1 MSQMTL
7 AGGAGNKV
15 ASVQGGRALLQ
26 AMAGGGLTPRTAQKS
41 DDYVQSILARRERG
55 ETLSHEAKVHKMA
68 LILSDASDGIKRLGV
83 GMIGPIQ
90 LKLRY
95 QGITRNV
102 LIEDPVTPGTPV
114 EYDVW
119 DDLGQAYIMSGHEGE
134 VRITPFEGKRV
145 PVRFFRIAS
154 RPAIR
159 KEDLIY
165 LRINAV
171 EQAQDETKQSILK
184 QEDSRLMV
192 MLQAAVNDYA
202 VRPDHIVTPN
212 HNVTETSGYFTPASL
227 YTAVAQTDLHELQA
241 ARVLVNPYD
250 YRDFFRWDINTT
262 GWAFKDRVVAGE
274 TITTF
279 GEFQFQRSIIVP
291 QKTMF
296 LTPEPNFLGVFPVL
310 YSLDVEE
317 NHNVEA
323 FWKGWVF
330 DEMVS
335 MAILNPRGIATVT
348 KP

>member
-1 MSQMTL
+1 MTT
-7 AGGAGNKV
+7 
-15 ASVQGGRALLQ
+15 ALVPQLFK
-26 AMAGGGLTPRTAQKS
+26 APKSS
-41 DDYVQSILARRERG
+41 DDYVQEILQRHEGRKATHDSKLKAIAR
-55 ETLSHEAKVHKMA
+55 
-68 LILSDASDGIKRLGV
+68 ILSDEVSGFKRLGV

-102 LIEDPVTPGTPV
+102 LVEDPVTPGTPV

-134 VRITPFEGKRV
+134 VAVTIFEGKRV
-145 PVRFFRIAS
+145 RVDFFRIAS
-154 RPAIR
+154 QAQIR
-159 KEDLIY
+159 KEDLMY

-192 MLQAAVNDYA
+192 VIQSALNDYST
-202 VRPDHIVTPN
+202 RPDHTITPN
-212 HNVTETSGYFTPASL
+212 HTITETSGYFTPASL
-227 YTAVAQTDLHELQA
+227 YSAVAQTDMHELVA
-241 ARVLVNPYD
+241 SRMLVNPYD

-274 TITTF
+274 TITSF
-279 GEFQFQRSIIVP
+279 GEFQFQRSIMVP
-291 QKTMF
+291 QKTMY
-296 LTPEPNFLGVFPVL
+296 LLPEPNFLGVFPVL

-317 NHNVEA
+317 NHEVA
-323 FWKGWVF
+323 RFLRGWVF
-330 DEMVS
+330 DEMV
-335 MAILNPRGIATVT
+335 AQLILNPRGIAAVV